1 MKIEEG
7 SGIMEQFNRGV
18 FSRLVSVLSLLVC
31 FFFAFEGAAFA
42 QGGGTV
48 SNLWGLGS
56 PIVSGILIVLIV
68 GGLYLEVQ
76 APGTVIPL
84 VIATVAAFVFF
95 IPLYSMG
102 LVQGLDLGLFLVGL
116 ILLLVEIFAIP
127 GFGVTG
133 VLGLLGI
140 FTGLTLSLVDN
151 ELLFAW
157 QAGAGVRLI
166 MAVTTVVA
174 SITVGSIGG
183 ILLGGVLIASPKVPA
198 LALRRNLKAEE
209 GFVGVEVPSSELLG
223 QLGVAA
229 TVLRPSGKV
238 LVRGTRY
245 DAVAQG
251 PLVEQGAQVR
261 VVGMDMGTLKV
272 EPMES
277 NS

>member
-1 MKIEEG
+1 MKREEG
-7 SGIMEQFNRGV
+7 SGVMGRFGLGV
-18 FSRLVSVLSLLVC
+18 FSKLMGILGLLAC

-42 QGGGTV
+42 QDGGAVLG
-48 SNLWGLGS
+48 LGGLGS
-56 PIVSGILIVLIV
+56 PIVSGMLIVLIV

-76 APGTVIPL
+76 APGAVIPM
-84 VIATVAAFVFF
+84 VIATVAALVFF

-116 ILLLVEIFAIP
+116 LLLLIEIFAIP
-127 GFGVTG
+127 GFGITG

-209 GFVGVEVPSSELLG
+209 GFVGVEVPNSELLG
-223 QLGVAA
+223 QLGVAV

-238 LVRGTRY
+238 LVKGTRY

-251 PLVEQGAQVR
+251 PLVEQGVQVR

-272 EPMES
+272 EPVEL

>member
-1 MKIEEG
+1 
-7 SGIMEQFNRGV
+7 MEQFNRGV

-56 PIVSGILIVLIV
+56 PIVSGMLIVLIV

-209 GFVGVEVPSSELLG
+209 GFVGVEVPNSELLG

>member
-116 ILLLVEIFAIP
+116 LLLLVEIFAIP

>member
-42 QGGGTV
+42 QDGGAV

-56 PIVSGILIVLIV
+56 PIVSGMLIVLIV

-116 ILLLVEIFAIP
+116 ILLLIEIFAIP

-209 GFVGVEVPSSELLG
+209 GFVGVEVPNSELLG

-238 LVRGTRY
+238 LVRGKRY

-251 PLVEQGAQVR
+251 PLVEQGTQVR

-272 EPMES
+272 EPVES

>member
-1 MKIEEG
+1 
-7 SGIMEQFNRGV
+7 MEQFNRGV

>member
-1 MKIEEG
+1 MKREEG
-7 SGIMEQFNRGV
+7 SGIMGRFGLGA
-18 FSRLVSVLSLLVC
+18 FSRLMGILGLLVC
-31 FFFAFEGAAFA
+31 FFFAIEEPAFA
-42 QGGGTV
+42 QDGGAVLG
-48 SNLWGLGS
+48 LGGLGS

-76 APGTVIPL
+76 APGAL
-84 VIATVAAFVFF
+84 VFF

-116 ILLLVEIFAIP
+116 LLLLIEIFAIP
-127 GFGVTG
+127 GFGITG

-209 GFVGVEVPSSELLG
+209 GFVGVEVPNSELLG

-229 TVLRPSGKV
+229 TVLRPGGKV
-238 LVRGTRY
+238 LVRGKRY
-245 DAVAQG
+245 DAVAHW
-251 PLVEQGAQVR
+251 
-261 VVGMDMGTLKV
+261 
-272 EPMES
+272 
-277 NS
+277 

>member
-1 MKIEEG
+1 
-7 SGIMEQFNRGV
+7 
-18 FSRLVSVLSLLVC
+18 
-31 FFFAFEGAAFA
+31 
-42 QGGGTV
+42 
-48 SNLWGLGS
+48 
-56 PIVSGILIVLIV
+56 
-68 GGLYLEVQ
+68 
-76 APGTVIPL
+76 
-84 VIATVAAFVFF
+84 
-95 IPLYSMG
+95 
-102 LVQGLDLGLFLVGL
+102 
-116 ILLLVEIFAIP
+116 
-127 GFGVTG
+127 
-133 VLGLLGI
+133 
-140 FTGLTLSLVDN
+140 
-151 ELLFAW
+151 
-157 QAGAGVRLI
+157 

-272 EPMES
+272 EPVES

>member
-1 MKIEEG
+1 MKREEG

-42 QGGGTV
+42 QDGGAV

-102 LVQGLDLGLFLVGL
+102 LVQGLDFGLFLVGL
-116 ILLLVEIFAIP
+116 ILLLIEIFAIP

-209 GFVGVEVPSSELLG
+209 GFVGVEVPNSELLG

-272 EPMES
+272 EPVES

>member
-1 MKIEEG
+1 MKREEG

-42 QGGGTV
+42 QDGGAV

-174 SITVGSIGG
+174 AITVGSIGG

-209 GFVGVEVPSSELLG
+209 GFVGVEVPNSELLG

-272 EPMES
+272 EPVES

>member
-7 SGIMEQFNRGV
+7 SGIMEQFNGGV

-42 QGGGTV
+42 QDGGAV

-116 ILLLVEIFAIP
+116 ILLLIEIFAIP

-157 QAGAGVRLI
+157 QVGAGVRLI

-209 GFVGVEVPSSELLG
+209 GFVGVEVPNSELLG

-229 TVLRPSGKV
+229 TVLRPGGKV
-238 LVRGTRY
+238 LVRGKRY

-251 PLVEQGAQVR
+251 PLVEQGTQVR

-272 EPMES
+272 EPVES

>member
-1 MKIEEG
+1 MKREEC
-7 SGIMEQFNRGV
+7 SGIKGRFNRGV
-18 FSRLVSVLSLLVC
+18 FSRLVGVLSLLVC

-42 QGGGTV
+42 QDGGAV

-116 ILLLVEIFAIP
+116 ILLLIEIFAIP

-272 EPMES
+272 EPVES

>member
-42 QGGGTV
+42 QDGGAV

-116 ILLLVEIFAIP
+116 ILLLIEIFAIP

-157 QAGAGVRLI
+157 QVGAGVRLI

-209 GFVGVEVPSSELLG
+209 GFVGVEVPNSELLG

-251 PLVEQGAQVR
+251 PLVEQGTQVR

-272 EPMES
+272 EPVES

>member
-1 MKIEEG
+1 MKREEG
-7 SGIMEQFNRGV
+7 SGIMGRFGLGA
-18 FSRLVSVLSLLVC
+18 FSRLMGILGLLVC
-31 FFFAFEGAAFA
+31 FFFAIEEPAFA
-42 QGGGTV
+42 QDGGAVLG
-48 SNLWGLGS
+48 LGGLGS

-76 APGTVIPL
+76 APGAVIPM
-84 VIATVAAFVFF
+84 VIATVAALVFF

-116 ILLLVEIFAIP
+116 LLLLIEIFAIP
-127 GFGVTG
+127 GFGITG

-209 GFVGVEVPSSELLG
+209 GFVGVEVPNSELLG

-229 TVLRPSGKV
+229 TVLRPGGKV
-238 LVRGTRY
+238 LVRGKRY

-251 PLVEQGAQVR
+251 PLVEQGTQVR

-272 EPMES
+272 EPVEL

>member
-1 MKIEEG
+1 
-7 SGIMEQFNRGV
+7 MEQFNRGV
-18 FSRLVSVLSLLVC
+18 FSRHVSVLSLLVC

-42 QGGGTV
+42 QDGGAV

-116 ILLLVEIFAIP
+116 ILLLIEIFAIP

-272 EPMES
+272 EPVES